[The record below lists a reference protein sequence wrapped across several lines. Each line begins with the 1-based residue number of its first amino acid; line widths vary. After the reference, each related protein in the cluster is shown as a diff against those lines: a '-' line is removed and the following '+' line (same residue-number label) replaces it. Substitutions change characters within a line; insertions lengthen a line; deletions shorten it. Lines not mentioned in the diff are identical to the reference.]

1 MPPKTA
7 LCTRCISELI
17 MLQTKENYIS
27 HEHTN
32 VQEMLKSFIQAFVK

>member
-1 MPPKTA
+1 
-7 LCTRCISELI
+7 

-32 VQEMLKSFIQAFVK
+32 VQEMLKSFIQAFVKWMHLAARA